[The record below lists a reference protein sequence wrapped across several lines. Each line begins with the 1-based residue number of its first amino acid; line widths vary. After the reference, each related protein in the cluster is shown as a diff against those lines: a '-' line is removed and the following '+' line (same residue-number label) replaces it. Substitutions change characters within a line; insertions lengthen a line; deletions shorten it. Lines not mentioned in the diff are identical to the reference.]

1 LLLDSKGNLKVSD
14 FGLSALS
21 GGKFLGVRGST
32 RQRNVLKRSP
42 RPATAPQQ
50 KESKSRLILPHV
62 QLLMSKECDGAA
74 VDLWSCGVILFEL
87 LADFLPFNDQNL
99 MSLYHKEC
107 ANIVYH
113 VKVEIQELL
122 HCA

>member
-1 LLLDSKGNLKVSD
+1 
-14 FGLSALS
+14 
-21 GGKFLGVRGST
+21 
-32 RQRNVLKRSP
+32 
-42 RPATAPQQ
+42 
-50 KESKSRLILPHV
+50 
-62 QLLMSKECDGAA
+62 MSKECDGAA
-74 VDLWSCGVILFEL
+74 ADVWSCEVILFKL
-87 LADFLPFNDQNL
+87 LADFLPFDEQNL